1 MIRWQHPT
9 RGLITPG
16 DFIPL
21 AEETG
26 LIVPI
31 GEWVLEEACLQ
42 LRKWQIQFPS
52 DPPITMNVNISA
64 RQCAEKNL
72 VDKIKKELD
81 RNQLSPSSLQLELTE
96 SMVIDDSMAVSD
108 FFSRLQELGIQV
120 QIDDFGTGYS
130 SLGSLQKLP
139 VSKLKIDR
147 TFINQLGNKNG
158 SVEIVQT
165 ILAFAKSLGIQV
177 IAEGV
182 ETADQLSTLKT
193 LHCKFVQGFLFAKP
207 VEQQEAGLL
216 IENSLKIPVERKP
229 E

>member
-1 MIRWQHPT
+1 
-9 RGLITPG
+9 
-16 DFIPL
+16 
-21 AEETG
+21 
-26 LIVPI
+26 
-31 GEWVLEEACLQ
+31 
-42 LRKWQIQFPS
+42 
-52 DPPITMNVNISA
+52 
-64 RQCAEKNL
+64 
-72 VDKIKKELD
+72 
-81 RNQLSPSSLQLELTE
+81 
-96 SMVIDDSMAVSD
+96 MVIDDSMAVSD

-216 IENSLKIPVERKP
+216 IENSLKNPVERKP

>member
-1 MIRWQHPT
+1 
-9 RGLITPG
+9 
-16 DFIPL
+16 
-21 AEETG
+21 
-26 LIVPI
+26 
-31 GEWVLEEACLQ
+31 
-42 LRKWQIQFPS
+42 
-52 DPPITMNVNISA
+52 
-64 RQCAEKNL
+64 
-72 VDKIKKELD
+72 
-81 RNQLSPSSLQLELTE
+81 
-96 SMVIDDSMAVSD
+96 MVIDDSMAVSD

-182 ETADQLSTLKT
+182 ETADQLSTEDAAL
-193 LHCKFVQGFLFAKP
+193 
-207 VEQQEAGLL
+207 
-216 IENSLKIPVERKP
+216 
-229 E
+229 